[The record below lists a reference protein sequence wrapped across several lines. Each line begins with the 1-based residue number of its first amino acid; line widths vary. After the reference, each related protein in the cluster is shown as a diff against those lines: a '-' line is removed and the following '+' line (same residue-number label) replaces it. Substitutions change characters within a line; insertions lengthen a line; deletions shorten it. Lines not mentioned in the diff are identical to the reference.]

1 MSIVKSPKQSKS
13 FSLYNIIGS
22 VKNVKFML
30 DFQQLKCEYKPYFW
44 SILIPCFPGFFMDN
58 LTKTF

>member
-1 MSIVKSPKQSKS
+1 
-13 FSLYNIIGS
+13 
-22 VKNVKFML
+22 ML
-30 DFQQLKCEYKPYFW
+30 DFHQLKCEYKPYFW